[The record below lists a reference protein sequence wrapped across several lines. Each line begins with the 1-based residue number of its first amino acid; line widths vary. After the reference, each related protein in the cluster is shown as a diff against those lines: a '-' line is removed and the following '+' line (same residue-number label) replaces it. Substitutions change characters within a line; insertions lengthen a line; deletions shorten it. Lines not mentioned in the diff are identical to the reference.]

1 MQFLDALFGKTQRS
15 KFLVATA
22 LLGGSVFGLVGGCAT
37 PFYSTDNKILLHFPG
52 AARRSDQIPGVL
64 RPWERVKLIEEKGEK
79 GANAPVEE
87 KDVLLLQISEEFEK
101 SASPNVRRASIEA
114 IAKISRNYPN
124 PVAENIFRI
133 ALEDNE
139 VNIAVS
145 AANGLGVY
153 GRDVKGGAPESRR
166 LAVELLADKYKR
178 LPFSIAAG
186 SEEENKRRK
195 DLRAAILRNLA
206 NFQESDSPLVFET
219 LELGLNGEKLDDGAL
234 QDASMRALAEIT
246 GEKYGLNAERWLQF
260 LAYKRGEASKPK
272 ELSISERAPK
282 IDTAI
287 LK

>member
-15 KFLVATA
+15 KLFVATA

-64 RPWERVKLIEEKGEK
+64 RPWERIKLIEEKGEK
-79 GANAPVEE
+79 GAKAPVEE
-87 KDVLLLQISEEFEK
+87 KDVLLLQLSEEFEK
-101 SASPNVRRASIEA
+101 SASPNIRRSSIEA

-139 VNIAVS
+139 LNIAVS
-145 AANGLGVY
+145 AADGLGVY
-153 GRDVKGGAPESRR
+153 ALDVKGGAAESRR
-166 LAVELLADKYKR
+166 LAAELLADKYKR

-195 DLRAAILRNLA
+195 DLRVAILRNFA
-206 NFQESDSPLVFET
+206 NFQKSDSPLVFET
-219 LELGLNGEKLDDGAL
+219 LELGLTGEKLDDGAL
-234 QDASMRALAEIT
+234 QKSEA
-246 GEKYGLNAERWLQF
+246 
-260 LAYKRGEASKPK
+260 KRS
-272 ELSISERAPK
+272 
-282 IDTAI
+282 
-287 LK
+287 

>member
-15 KFLVATA
+15 KLFVATA

-64 RPWERVKLIEEKGEK
+64 RPWERIKLIEEKGEK
-79 GANAPVEE
+79 GAKAPVEE
-87 KDVLLLQISEEFEK
+87 KDVLLLQLSEEFEK
-101 SASPNVRRASIEA
+101 SASPNIRRSSIEA

-139 VNIAVS
+139 LNIAVS
-145 AANGLGVY
+145 AADGLGVY
-153 GRDVKGGAPESRR
+153 ALDVKGGAAESRR
-166 LAVELLADKYKR
+166 LAAELLADKYKR

-195 DLRAAILRNLA
+195 DLRVAILRNFA
-206 NFQESDSPLVFET
+206 NFQKSDSPLVFET
-219 LELGLNGEKLDDGAL
+219 LELGLTGEKLDDGAL
-234 QDASMRALAEIT
+234 QDSSMRTLAKIT
-246 GEKYGLNAERWLQF
+246 DEKYGLDAERWVQF
-260 LAYKRGEASKPK
+260 LAYQRGESNKPD
-272 ELSISERAPK
+272 ELSITERAPK
-282 IDTAI
+282 IDSAI

>member
-22 LLGGSVFGLVGGCAT
+22 LFGGSIFGIVGGCAT

-79 GANAPVEE
+79 GAKAPAEE
-87 KDVLLLQISEEFEK
+87 KDVLLLQISQEFEK
-101 SASPNVRRASIEA
+101 SESPNIRRSSIEA
-114 IAKISRNYPN
+114 IAKISRNYSN
-124 PVAENIFRI
+124 PVAENIFRV

-139 VNIAVS
+139 LNIALS
-145 AANGLGVY
+145 AADGLGVY
-153 GRDVKGGAPESRR
+153 ALDVKEGAPESRR

-195 DLRAAILRNLA
+195 DIRVAILRNLA
-206 NFQESDSPLVFET
+206 NFQETDSPLVFET
-219 LELGLNGEKLDDGAL
+219 LELGLTGEKLDDGAL
-234 QDASMRALAEIT
+234 QDASMRTLAKIT
-246 GEKYGLNAERWLQF
+246 DEKYGLDAERWVQF
-260 LAYKRGEASKPK
+260 LAYKRGESSKPS
-272 ELSISERAPK
+272 ELSITERAPK

>member
-1 MQFLDALFGKTQRS
+1 MQLLDALFGKTQRS

-22 LLGGSVFGLVGGCAT
+22 LIGGSVFSFVGGCAT

-64 RPWERVKLIEEKGEK
+64 RPWERIKLIEEKGKK
-79 GANAPVEE
+79 GAKAPVEE
-87 KDVLLLQISEEFEK
+87 KDVLLLQISQEFEK
-101 SASPNVRRASIEA
+101 SDSPNVRRASVEA
-114 IAKISRNYPN
+114 IAKISRNYQN

-139 VNIAVS
+139 LNIAVS
-145 AANGLGVY
+145 AADGLGVY
-153 GRDVKGGAPESRR
+153 ALDVKDGAEESRR

-206 NFQESDSPLVFET
+206 YFQESDSPLVFET
-219 LELGLNGEKLDDGAL
+219 LELGLTGEKLDDGVL
-234 QDASMRALAEIT
+234 QDAAMRALAEIT
-246 GEKYGLNAERWLQF
+246 GEKYGLDAERWVQF
-260 LAYKRGEASKPK
+260 LQYRRGESSKPS
-272 ELSISERAPK
+272 ELSITDRAPK
-282 IDTAI
+282 IDTAL

>member
-1 MQFLDALFGKTQRS
+1 MQFLDALFSKTQRS

-22 LLGGSVFGLVGGCAT
+22 LLGGSLFGLSGGCAT

-64 RPWERVKLIEEKGEK
+64 RPWERIKLIEEKGEK
-79 GANAPVEE
+79 GAKAPVEE

-101 SASPNVRRASIEA
+101 STSPNVRRSAIEA

-153 GRDVKGGAPESRR
+153 ALDVKGGALENRR
-166 LAVELLADKYKR
+166 LAVELLADKYRR

-195 DLRAAILRNLA
+195 DLRTAILRNLA
-206 NFQESDSPLVFET
+206 NFQESDSPLIFET
-219 LELGLNGEKLDDGAL
+219 LEQGLIGEKLDDGAL
-234 QDASMRALAEIT
+234 QDAAMQTLGEIT
-246 GEKYGLNAERWLQF
+246 GEKYGLDAERWVQF
-260 LAYKRGEASKPK
+260 LQYRRGESSKPE
-272 ELSISERAPK
+272 ELSITELAPK

>member
-15 KFLVATA
+15 KFWVATA
-22 LLGGSVFGLVGGCAT
+22 LLGGSVFGLGGGCAT

-64 RPWERVKLIEEKGEK
+64 RPWERIKLIEEKGEK
-79 GANAPVEE
+79 GAKAPVEE

-101 SASPNVRRASIEA
+101 STSPNVRRAAIEA
-114 IAKISRNYPN
+114 LAKISRNYSN

-133 ALEDNE
+133 ALEDAE
-139 VNIAVS
+139 LNIAVS
-145 AANGLGVY
+145 AADGLGVY
-153 GRDVKGGAPESRR
+153 ALDVKGGAPESRR

-195 DLRAAILRNLA
+195 DLRGAILRNLA
-206 NFQESDSPLVFET
+206 HFQESDSPALFET
-219 LELGLNGEKLDDGAL
+219 LELGLTGEKLDDGAL
-234 QDASMRALAEIT
+234 QDATMRTLAQIT
-246 GEKYGLNAERWLQF
+246 GENYGLDAERWLQF
-260 LAYKRGEASKPK
+260 LAYRRGESSKPS
-272 ELSISERAPK
+272 ELSITERAPK